1 MGQKWGK
8 NNMNNSELKNSLN
21 YFIEQYFQEVES
33 APFDE
38 VVKVADSNQIK
49 KLRNINI
56 PNQGREVQ
64 EVMEEMMQDVY
75 DYRARVD
82 HPRFF
87 GFIPGPASLS
97 SWVGDVMTSA
107 YNLHTASWMVSSAA
121 SFIEKELIKWLSEKV
136 GYDTNKSSGLFVSGG
151 SMANLTALVAARDKK
166 LSFETLHLGTAYVS
180 EQTHSSIKKA
190 LKISGI
196 SPKNIRKIPSD
207 SSYRMNIDELEKA
220 INDDISKGLK
230 PFVVIASAGTTNTGS
245 IDPMPE
251 ISNICSRYGL
261 WMHVD
266 GAYGASIL
274 LAKNY
279 KHLLNGIE
287 NADSLSWDAHK
298 WLFQTY
304 SCAMVL
310 IKDKNDLAKSFSE
323 NPEYLRD
330 LDVNDD
336 EINYGNIG
344 IELTR
349 PARGLKFWFTL
360 QTVGTDEI
368 SRRIEYGIHLAK
380 YAKEVLKGLNNW
392 EIISDPQLAIINFRY
407 APSGIS
413 DQEINDLNN
422 SISRLAIQDNYAGV
436 FTTVLNNKVVLRMCA
451 INPETTEDDIEQT
464 ISKLDE
470 FAQHLLQNTMSLSAV

>member
-1 MGQKWGK
+1 
-8 NNMNNSELKNSLN
+8 MNNLELKDSLN
-21 YFIEQYFQEVES
+21 YFIDQYFKGVES
-33 APFDE
+33 LESNE

-56 PNQGREVQ
+56 PSQGRQIQ
-64 EVMEEMMQDVY
+64 EVMEEMMKEVY
-75 DYRARVD
+75 EYGARVN

-87 GFIPGPASLS
+87 GFIPGPADLN
-97 SWVGDVMTSA
+97 SWIGDVMSSA
-107 YNLHTASWMVSSAA
+107 YNLHAGCWMTTSAA
-121 SFIEKELIKWLSEKV
+121 SFIEKTLIKWLSEKV
-136 GYDTNKSSGLFVSGG
+136 GYNTEQSSGLFVSGG
-151 SMANLTALVAARDKK
+151 SMANLTAMVAARDNK
-166 LSFETLHLGTAYVS
+166 LSFDKLHVGTAYVS
-180 EQTHSSIKKA
+180 DQTHSSIKKA

-207 SSYRMNIDELEKA
+207 SNYRMKIDELEKA
-220 INDDISKGLK
+220 IRNDITNGLH

-245 IDPMPE
+245 IDPIPE
-251 ISNICSRYGL
+251 ISDICSKYDL

-274 LAKNY
+274 LSENY
-279 KHLLNGIE
+279 NHLLKGIE

-310 IKDKNDLAKSFSE
+310 VKDKNDLARSFSE

-349 PARGLKFWFTL
+349 PTRGLKLWFTL
-360 QTVGTDEI
+360 QT
-368 SRRIEYGIHLAK
+368 L
-380 YAKEVLKGLNNW
+380 
-392 EIISDPQLAIINFRY
+392 
-407 APSGIS
+407 
-413 DQEINDLNN
+413 
-422 SISRLAIQDNYAGV
+422 
-436 FTTVLNNKVVLRMCA
+436 
-451 INPETTEDDIEQT
+451 
-464 ISKLDE
+464 
-470 FAQHLLQNTMSLSAV
+470 